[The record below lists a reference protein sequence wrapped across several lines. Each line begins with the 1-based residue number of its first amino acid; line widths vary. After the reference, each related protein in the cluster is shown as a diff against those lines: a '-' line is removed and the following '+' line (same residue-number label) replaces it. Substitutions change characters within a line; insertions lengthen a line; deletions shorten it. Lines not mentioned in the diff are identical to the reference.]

1 MRGPFQASERMEAV
15 RASGQFSRETGPMRC
30 FVLTR
35 LIQSS
40 LPVCQPPTTYGPA
53 KGSKPAASSRL
64 RGLIGLIPARPAQ
77 QVPPPP
83 PSRRDNTHAGGPGLV
98 PADCSRSIGSRSGP
112 EAPAVTH
119 TSASRPPQ
127 AFLCGELWRR
137 QVSSGPGQAMCV
149 RAMAGPFC
157 SATGASGSDPGSATT
172 ITIRQQL

>member
-1 MRGPFQASERMEAV
+1 MFCFDPLDPKF
-15 RASGQFSRETGPMRC
+15 ASG
-30 FVLTR
+30 V
-35 LIQSS
+35 
-40 LPVCQPPTTYGPA
+40 
-53 KGSKPAASSRL
+53 PAANDIWTCKGQQTCCLQQIAGVDRL
-64 RGLIGLIPARPAQ
+64 NPGQTCAASP
-77 QVPPPP
+77 PPPP